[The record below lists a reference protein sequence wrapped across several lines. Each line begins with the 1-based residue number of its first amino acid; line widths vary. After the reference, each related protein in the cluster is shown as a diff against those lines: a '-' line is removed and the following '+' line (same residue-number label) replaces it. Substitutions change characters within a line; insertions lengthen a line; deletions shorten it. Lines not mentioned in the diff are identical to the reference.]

1 MKVHAVI
8 IRSGILSINL
18 FTIPLAVAHNFS
30 DQFVVETSITQSI
43 KDGYTNLKSNVEET
57 MSSLTDE
64 KNTDA
69 EKYLEQHDKDLKAY
83 QNEIKKADQN
93 YMKARKEAQ
102 KRRRAAAGRA
112 PQLPRCRWKDTLSAC
127 GSGGYPL
134 GSAFVLYRISDRP

>member
-102 KRRRAAAGRA
+102 RNYMKNHS
-112 PQLPRCRWKDTLSAC
+112 QLPMEEDIEKDMEHIK
-127 GSGGYPL
+127 SGL
-134 GSAFVLYRISDRP
+134 